1 MENQNVNLKCKLFEK
16 LNSFSK
22 LSVKLV
28 FLGLLTPIS
37 VGLLTPTSAPSAFAA
52 EPLYAYPA
60 CYFKNGQKRVWKW
73 GLNANNSW
81 FVMPGNWKKNGDTNT
96 WKFYT
101 TRRKSEVEL
110 SCRNARRYYNVTGNI
125 DGIYAAMKSTGKNYQ
140 IVFK

>member
-1 MENQNVNLKCKLFEK
+1 MENQNVNLQSKLFEK

-37 VGLLTPTSAPSAFAA
+37 VDLLTPTSAVSAFAA
-52 EPLYAYPA
+52 EPPHAYPT
-60 CYFKNGQKRVWKW
+60 CYFKNGSRRVWKW
-73 GLNANNSW
+73 GLNSDNSW
-81 FVMPGNWKKNGDTNT
+81 FVMSGRWEKNRDTGT

-101 TRRKSEVEL
+101 TTRKSLVES
-110 SCRNARRYYNVTGNI
+110 SCKNAKRYYEVAGNI
-125 DGIYAAMKSTGKNYQ
+125 DGIYAAMTRAGKNYE